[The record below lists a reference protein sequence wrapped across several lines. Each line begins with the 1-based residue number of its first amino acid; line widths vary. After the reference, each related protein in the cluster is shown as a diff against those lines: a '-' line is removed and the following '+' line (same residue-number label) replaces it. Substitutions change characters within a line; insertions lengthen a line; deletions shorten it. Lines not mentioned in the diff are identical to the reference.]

1 MTRQEQLEAIF
12 NSLINGQRTQMVEQ
26 IDEYLPAMFFQ
37 DYLEYMK
44 EVGLPDWALLKYFAN
59 TVITYFKIK
68 SMQGE

>member
-1 MTRQEQLEAIF
+1 MTKQEQLDVISE
-12 NSLINGQRTQMVEQ
+12 SHINGQYKQMVEQ